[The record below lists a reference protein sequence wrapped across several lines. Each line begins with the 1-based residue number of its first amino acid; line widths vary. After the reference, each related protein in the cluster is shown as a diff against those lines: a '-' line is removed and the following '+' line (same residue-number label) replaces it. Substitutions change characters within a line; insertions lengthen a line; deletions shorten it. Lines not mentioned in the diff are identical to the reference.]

1 MLTYYSFFRNQFLKA
16 RFLKMIMGYHWNNR
30 VKQIRLKVFGAGI
43 RKTSE
48 ARCLW
53 ACLLSLAVP
62 SGEMQGW
69 SH

>member
-1 MLTYYSFFRNQFLKA
+1 
-16 RFLKMIMGYHWNNR
+16 MIMGYHWNNR